1 MWSSKLGASKLDS
14 IGVIHLKEQHF
25 RLLSIEETALIR
37 CDGLCL
43 LN

>member
-14 IGVIHLKEQHF
+14 FCVIYS
-25 RLLSIEETALIR
+25 LLSMEENVLIR